1 MRDSVLLQQIVN
13 GLTLGA
19 VYTLIALSFSLVMG
33 ILGILNLAIAE
44 LFMFGGYL
52 GFAAVM
58 WHLPLPVA
66 IVTGMAGAALLAM
79 VIEKVGYQP
88 LRDAPV
94 VTPMLSTLG
103 FSIILQNVATN
114 IWGSDPLQL
123 SDELLGTRFVIG
135 PISISAMQVLVLGA
149 TISLVAML
157 AYIVQRTPIGRAL
170 RAVAENRDV
179 ARLLG
184 VPANRLTLLTFA
196 LSGALAGAA
205 GVLISLHYAA
215 ITPYIGVEVG
225 LKAIAVMVIG
235 GTTRIWGALVA
246 GPLIGVLEVMTV
258 AYGGSQIRDF
268 VVYGFMIAV
277 LLLRPQGILGGTRAE
292 QGQRV

>member
-1 MRDSVLLQQIVN
+1 MLLQQLVN

-33 ILGILNLAIAE
+33 ILGVLNLAIAE
-44 LFMFGGYL
+44 LFMLGGYF
-52 GFAAVM
+52 GFAAILAK
-58 WHLPLPVA
+58 LPLPVA
-66 IVTGMAGAALLAM
+66 LLAGMAGAALVAA
-79 VIEKVGYQP
+79 VIERVGYQP
-88 LRDAPV
+88 FRDAPV

-123 SDELLGTRFVIG
+123 PDEVFGARFTLGPV
-135 PISISAMQVLVLGA
+135 SASAMQLTIVGATVVLVAL
-149 TISLVAML
+149 L
-157 AYIVQRTPIGRAL
+157 AFVVQRTALGRAL

-184 VPANRLTLLTFA
+184 VSAGPLTLLAFM

-205 GVLISLHYAA
+205 GVLIGLHYAA
-215 ITPYIGVEVG
+215 ITPYIGVEIG
-225 LKAIAVMVIG
+225 LKAIAVMVVG
-235 GTTRIWGALVA
+235 GTGRIWGALIA
-246 GPLIGVLEVMTV
+246 GPLIGVAEVMTT

-268 VVYGFMIAV
+268 VVYGLMIV
-277 LLLRPQGILGGTRAE
+277 ILLLRPQGLLGGARTE
-292 QGQRV
+292 QGPRV

>member
-1 MRDSVLLQQIVN
+1 VLLQQLVN

-33 ILGILNLAIAE
+33 ILGVLNLAIAE
-44 LFMFGGYL
+44 LFMLGGYF
-52 GFAAVM
+52 GFAAILAK
-58 WHLPLPVA
+58 LPLPVA
-66 IVTGMAGAALLAM
+66 LLAGMAGAALVAA

-88 LRDAPV
+88 FRDAPV

-114 IWGSDPLQL
+114 VWGSDPLQL
-123 SDELLGTRFVIG
+123 PDEVLASRFTLGPV
-135 PISISAMQVLVLGA
+135 SASAMQLTILGA
-149 TISLVAML
+149 TVVLVALL
-157 AYIVQRTPIGRAL
+157 AFVVQRTPIGRAL

-184 VPANRLTLLTFA
+184 VSAGPLTLLAFM

-205 GVLISLHYAA
+205 GVLIGVHYAA
-215 ITPYIGVEVG
+215 ITPYIGVEIG
-225 LKAIAVMVIG
+225 LKAIAVMVVG
-235 GTTRIWGALVA
+235 GARRIWGALIA
-246 GPLIGVLEVMTV
+246 GPLIGVAEVMTT

-268 VVYGFMIAV
+268 VVYGLMIAI
-277 LLLRPQGILGGTRAE
+277 LLLRPQGLLGGPGTE
-292 QGQRV
+292 QGPRV

>member
-1 MRDSVLLQQIVN
+1 MLLQQLVN

-19 VYTLIALSFSLVMG
+19 VYTLIALSYSLVMG

-44 LFMFGGYL
+44 LFMIGGYL
-52 GFAAVM
+52 GFTVIMAG
-58 WHLPLPVA
+58 LPLPLA
-66 IVTGMAGAALLAM
+66 LLAGMAGAALAAA
-79 VIEKVGYQP
+79 VIERVGYQP
-88 LRDAPV
+88 LRDAAV

-114 IWGSDPLQL
+114 VWGSDPLQL
-123 SDELLGTRFVIG
+123 SDEVLGTRFVIG
-135 PISISAMQVLVLGA
+135 PVSISAMQATVLGTTVVLVA
-149 TISLVAML
+149 AL
-157 AYIVQRTPIGRAL
+157 AYIVQRTSTGRAL

-184 VPANRLTLLTFA
+184 VSASRLTLVAFV

-205 GVLISLHYAA
+205 GVLIGLHYAA
-215 ITPYIGVEVG
+215 ITPYIGVEIG

-246 GPLIGVLEVMTV
+246 GPLIGILEVLTV
-258 AYGGSQIRDF
+258 AYGGSQARDF
-268 VVYGFMIAV
+268 VVYGFMILI
-277 LLLRPQGILGGTRAE
+277 LLLRPRGILGGARAE
-292 QGQRV
+292 EGQRV

>member
-1 MRDSVLLQQIVN
+1 MLIQQFVN

-33 ILGILNLAIAE
+33 ILGVLNLAIAE
-44 LFMFGGYL
+44 LFMLGGYF

-58 WHLPLPVA
+58 AGLPLPVA
-66 IVTGMAGAALLAM
+66 LAAGMVGAALVAGL
-79 VIEKVGYQP
+79 VERLGYQP
-88 LRDAPV
+88 FRTAPV

-114 IWGSDPLQL
+114 LWGSDPLQL
-123 SDELLGTRFVIG
+123 ADEVLAGRFTLGPV
-135 PISISAMQVLVLGA
+135 SVSAMQLTVLGA
-149 TISLVAML
+149 TIVLVALL
-157 AYIVQRTPIGRAL
+157 AFVVQRTSLGRAL

-184 VPANRLTLLTFA
+184 VSAGRITLLAFM

-205 GVLISLHYAA
+205 GVLIGLHYAA
-215 ITPYIGVEVG
+215 ITPYIGVEIG
-225 LKAIAVMVIG
+225 LKAIAVMVVG
-235 GTTRIWGALVA
+235 GTTQIWGALIA
-246 GPLIGVLEVMTV
+246 GPLMGVVEVMTV

-268 VVYGFMIAV
+268 VVYGFMILI
-277 LLLRPQGILGGTRAE
+277 LLLRPQGLLGGGSRDR
-292 QGQRV
+292 GQRV

>member
-1 MRDSVLLQQIVN
+1 MLLQQLVN

-44 LFMFGGYL
+44 LFMIGGYL
-52 GFAAVM
+52 GFTIIAAR
-58 WHLPLPVA
+58 LPLPLALAV
-66 IVTGMAGAALLAM
+66 GMLGAAFAAII
-79 VIEKVGYQP
+79 IEKVAYQP
-88 LRDAPV
+88 LRNTPV

-103 FSIILQNVATN
+103 FSIILQNIATN
-114 IWGSDPLQL
+114 VWGSDPLQL
-123 SDELLGTRFVIG
+123 PDEFLSTRFTFGPVSIG
-135 PISISAMQVLVLGA
+135 GMQLLVLA
-149 TISLVAML
+149 STLILVASL
-157 AYIVQRTPIGRAL
+157 AFIVQRTSIGRAL

-184 VPANRLTLLTFA
+184 VPANRLTLIAFI

-205 GVLISLHYAA
+205 GVLIGLHYAA
-215 ITPYIGVEVG
+215 ITPYIGVETG

-235 GTTRIWGALVA
+235 GATRIWGALLA
-246 GPLIGVLEVMTV
+246 GPLIGIAEVLTV
-258 AYGGSQIRDF
+258 AYGGSQVRDF
-268 VVYGFMIAV
+268 IVYGFMILI
-277 LLLRPQGILGGTRAE
+277 LLLRPQGLLGGSRAD

>member
-1 MRDSVLLQQIVN
+1 MRVSVLLQQIVN

-52 GFAAVM
+52 GFTAVM
-58 WHLPLPVA
+58 SHLPLPVA
-66 IVTGMAGAALLAM
+66 IAAGMAGAALLAM
-79 VIEKVGYQP
+79 IIEKVGYQP

-94 VTPMLSTLG
+94 VMPMLSTLG

-135 PISISAMQVLVLGA
+135 PVSISAMQVLVLGA
-149 TISLVAML
+149 TIALVATL
-157 AYIVQRTPIGRAL
+157 AYIVRRTSIGRAL

-184 VPANRLTLLTFA
+184 VPANRLTLLAFA

-277 LLLRPQGILGGTRAE
+277 LLLRPQGILGGMRAE

>member
-1 MRDSVLLQQIVN
+1 MLLQQIVN

-52 GFAAVM
+52 GFAAIM
-58 WHLPLPVA
+58 SHLPLPVA
-66 IVTGMAGAALLAM
+66 IVIGMGGAALLAM

-103 FSIILQNVATN
+103 FSIILQNIATN

-135 PISISAMQVLVLGA
+135 PVSISAMQVLVLGA
-149 TISLVAML
+149 TIALVTTL
-157 AYIVQRTPIGRAL
+157 AYIVQRTSIGRAL

-184 VPANRLTLLTFA
+184 VPANRLTLLAFA

-277 LLLRPQGILGGTRAE
+277 LLLRPQGILGGMRSE

>member
-1 MRDSVLLQQIVN
+1 VLLQQIVN

-33 ILGILNLAIAE
+33 ILGVLNLAIAE
-44 LFMFGGYL
+44 LFMIGGYL
-52 GFAAVM
+52 GFAAVLAQ
-58 WHLPLPVA
+58 WPLPLA
-66 IVTGMAGAALLAM
+66 ILLGMTGAALAAGI
-79 VIEKVGYQP
+79 IERVGYQP

-114 IWGSDPLQL
+114 VWGSDPLQL
-123 SDELLGTRFVIG
+123 SDEPLSARFAIG
-135 PISISAMQVLVLGA
+135 AVNISAMQLLVIGATVVLVA
-149 TISLVAML
+149 AL
-157 AYIVQRTPIGRAL
+157 AYLVQWTSLGRAL

-184 VPANRLTLLTFA
+184 VPANRITLLAFA

-205 GVLISLHYAA
+205 GVLIGLHYEA
-215 ITPYIGVEVG
+215 ITPYIGVEIG
-225 LKAIAVMVIG
+225 LKAIAVMVVG
-235 GTTRIWGALVA
+235 GTTQIWGALVA
-246 GPLIGVLEVMTV
+246 GPLIGIAEVMTV
-258 AYGGSQIRDF
+258 AYGGSQVRDF
-268 VVYGFMIAV
+268 VVYGLMIAI
-277 LLLRPQGILGGTRAE
+277 LLLRPQGILGRAGSS

>member
-52 GFAAVM
+52 GFAAIM
-58 WHLPLPVA
+58 SHLPLPVA
-66 IVTGMAGAALLAM
+66 IIAGMAGAALLAM

-88 LRDAPV
+88 LRDAPA

-149 TISLVAML
+149 TVALVTTL
-157 AYIVQRTPIGRAL
+157 AYIVQRTSIGRAL

-184 VPANRLTLLTFA
+184 VPANRLTLLAFA

-277 LLLRPQGILGGTRAE
+277 LLLRPQGILGGMRAE